1 MSASIRPDEIS
12 GILLKELE
20 SFQTQG
26 ETYEVGTVLQV
37 GDGIARIHGLT
48 NAMAG
53 ELVEF
58 KEHEGLKGLVLNL
71 ESDNIG
77 VALLGDANAVCE
89 GDSVVLTGKVASLKV
104 GPTTLGRVLN
114 AVGEPIDG
122 GAPIDSDIE
131 SQIEIKAPGIIER
144 MDVCE
149 PMETGIK
156 SIDAMIPV
164 GRGQRELI
172 IGDRKTGKTTVAL
185 DTIINQR

>member
-1 MSASIRPDEIS
+1 M
-12 GILLKELE
+12 
-20 SFQTQG
+20 
-26 ETYEVGTVLQV
+26 
-37 GDGIARIHGLT
+37 
-48 NAMAG
+48 
-53 ELVEF
+53 
-58 KEHEGLKGLVLNL
+58 
-71 ESDNIG
+71 
-77 VALLGDANAVCE
+77 
-89 GDSVVLTGKVASLKV
+89 
-104 GPTTLGRVLN
+104 GRVLN

-156 SIDAMIPV
+156 SIDAMIPI

-185 DTIINQR
+185 DTIINQKGKGVRCIYVAIGQKASTVAQVVATLKEAGAMEYTTIVAATAAEAAPMQY